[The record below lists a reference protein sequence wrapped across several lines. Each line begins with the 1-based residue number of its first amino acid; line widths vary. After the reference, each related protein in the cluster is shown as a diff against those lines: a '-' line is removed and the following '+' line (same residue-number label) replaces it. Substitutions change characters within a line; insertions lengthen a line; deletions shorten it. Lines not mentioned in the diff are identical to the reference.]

1 LRLPR
6 DILLLRRRKFCH
18 AGAMP
23 IPVINIAQMREWE
36 GATWATGQTEAEV
49 IRRVGKKIARRA
61 RKLTCSD
68 DLILILAGKGHNGDD
83 AVAAKEFLENRRV
96 ELLAVT
102 DPVADLPKLE
112 QWLQQKP
119 ALIIDGLFGIG
130 LNRPLDEHWKKFI
143 AAVNA
148 SKIPV
153 LSVDVP
159 SGLNADTGENFGA
172 AIEAA
177 VTLTVGA
184 PKTGMLAQ
192 ATWPF
197 VGRLEV
203 AGDVGLIP
211 CPITGEWQWTLP
223 DDFENFPPR
232 RAVAG
237 HKGTS
242 GHLAIVAGSFGF
254 HGAAV
259 LATHAAQR
267 AQPGLVTLFTQE
279 SVYHAVASQLQSA
292 MVKLWTPDVKLL
304 EAASGVLIGPGL
316 AALDVT
322 DQMKGI
328 IRRFWRDWHLP
339 VVMDASALDWLMAQ
353 TTMARNAVRVVT
365 PHPGEAARMLNT
377 TVAQVQADRSRA
389 VREISRRYGN
399 CWVVLKGHQTLIGRA
414 EGTMFVNSSGN
425 PHLAQGGSGDALAGF
440 IAGLLAQPALQA
452 DVEKTIRYAVWQHG
466 AAADELQAKQANW
479 VVEDLVNELGNAR

>member
-1 LRLPR
+1 
-6 DILLLRRRKFCH
+6 
-18 AGAMP
+18 MP
-23 IPVINIAQMREWE
+23 VPVINIAQTREWE
-36 GATWATGQTEAEV
+36 SATWATGQTEAEV

-61 RKLTCSD
+61 RKLTRSD
-68 DLILILAGKGHNGDD
+68 DLILIIAGKGHNGDD
-83 AVAAKEFLENRRV
+83 TRAAQEFLDGRRV
-96 ELLAVT
+96 EMLAVT
-102 DPVADLPKLE
+102 APETDLPKLE
-112 QWLQQKP
+112 QALNQKP
-119 ALIIDGLFGIG
+119 ALVIDGLFGIG

-143 AAVNA
+143 ARVNE

-192 ATWPF
+192 GAWPF
-197 VGRLEV
+197 VGRLDV

-211 CPITGEWQWTLP
+211 SPHTGELNWTLP

-237 HKGTS
+237 HKGS
-242 GHLAIVAGSFGF
+242 FGYLAIVAGSFGF

-259 LATHAAQR
+259 LAARAAQR

-279 SVYHAVASQLQSA
+279 NVYHAVASQLQSA
-292 MVKLWTPDVKLL
+292 MVKLWTPEIKLL
-304 EAASGVLIGPGL
+304 EDASGVLIGPGL

-339 VVMDASALDWLMAQ
+339 LVVDASALDWLVAQ
-353 TTMARNAVRVVT
+353 QTMARNAVRVVT

-377 TVAQVQADRSRA
+377 TVPQVQADRPRA
-389 VREISRRYGN
+389 LRELSRRFGN

-414 EGTMFVNSSGN
+414 EGEIFVNSSGN
-425 PHLAQGGSGDALAGF
+425 PHLAQGGSGDALAGY

-466 AAADELQAKQANW
+466 AAADELQAKRANW